1 MARLSQGYVDD
12 FGQEDVDRA
21 AATAAMDRKT
31 KPSLRRVALDP
42 NAPKKA
48 RRAKA
53 QARLDKIKASKQPVV
68 KRVDTPAP
76 QPEPTY
82 GGRPA
87 SEIESASGSRVEVS
101 KKEMKAL
108 TNKNYENLPE
118 VRKKKEDEQKKQE
131 LRKRL
136 EMARKI
142 KK

>member
-53 QARLDKIKASKQPVV
+53 QARLDKIKASKI
-68 KRVDTPAP
+68 T
-76 QPEPTY
+76 TFF
-82 GGRPA
+82 
-87 SEIESASGSRVEVS
+87 
-101 KKEMKAL
+101 
-108 TNKNYENLPE
+108 
-118 VRKKKEDEQKKQE
+118 
-131 LRKRL
+131 
-136 EMARKI
+136 
-142 KK
+142 